1 MRNPAHEL
9 FGAKGLVTAVG
20 LVALVVSMGAS
31 TADARPS
38 ATSAKGVV
46 VAESG
51 RIGPLYGHTL
61 HIGRSTANDV
71 RKAEGRKP
79 TSSMGLM
86 GRMGPAGKILTY
98 RIGTGKSACKREY
111 GFSTGSPRLGSF
123 ESNCRDTRTATGTR
137 FGMSPRQVQGH
148 QFAFGDYSP
157 SMDHDCSFHSSA
169 VATNSGSTWLVVWM
183 KGVVGKG
190 KLDTPNMV
198 KSIAIYG
205 ANAPIWKAA
214 CE

>member
-1 MRNPAHEL
+1 MPNSAHQL
-9 FGAKGLVTAVG
+9 LAVKGLIVASVLFAFGIGMGVSVAQARTSTTA
-20 LVALVVSMGAS
+20 
-31 TADARPS
+31 S
-38 ATSAKGVV
+38 AGVV

-61 HIGRSTANDV
+61 HIGRSTANDI
-71 RKAEGRKP
+71 RRAEGRKP
-79 TSSMGLM
+79 TSSNGLM
-86 GRMGPAGKILTY
+86 GRMGLAGRLMTY
-98 RIGTGKSACKREY
+98 RIGKGKSACKREY
-111 GFSTGSPRLGSF
+111 GFAPNNPRLASF

-157 SMDHDCSFHSSA
+157 LLGHDCSFNASA
-169 VATNSGSTWLVVWM
+169 VATEYGGNWLVVWM
-183 KGVVGKG
+183 KGIIGKG

-198 KSIAIYG
+198 TSIAIYG